1 MEGLGLFTV
10 FTIIAVLGCLI
21 AIVFAVVS
29 ERNMRLIV
37 SVSIGVLLLI
47 VGGGAVTG
55 AYDADNQLESA
66 ATNKQVDDTDDD
78 SDYDDESDDDS
89 DTADED
95 TSADDSDYED
105 ESSTDTTSTE
115 DDSLDEDTDATTEAD
130 TTSSS
135 SSVVVAS
142 SSSYTAPVS
151 SSSSYRAPSS
161 SASSRVT
168 NGYHRGGGRSY
179 AYKPVPQTGQTET
192 VYVSAQIPGRYH
204 KDPNC
209 RGLARYGGA
218 QAVSLAR
225 AQQMGY
231 TAFCAYERYG
241 R

>member
-10 FTIIAVLGCLI
+10 FTIIAVIGCLI
-21 AIVFAVVS
+21 AILFAVVS
-29 ERNMRLIV
+29 EKHMRLIV

-55 AYDADNQLESA
+55 AYDADNQVESA
-66 ATNKQVDDTDDD
+66 ATNEQKDDVDYDAEADDD
-78 SDYDDESDDDS
+78 SDAADDD
-89 DTADED
+89 
-95 TSADDSDYED
+95 TSTDDSDYED

-115 DDSLDEDTDATTEAD
+115 DDSLDEDTDTTTEAD

-135 SSVVVAS
+135 SSVVAAS

-168 NGYHRGGGRSY
+168 NGYHQGGGRSY

>member
-1 MEGLGLFTV
+1 MFTFIGIILVIAFIVAAVWSVEKQRYGKTVIGLALIVLFLYLR
-10 FTIIAVLGCLI
+10 AG
-21 AIVFAVVS
+21 IVTGNLASATSNDYAVVDS
-29 ERNMRLIV
+29 KN
-37 SVSIGVLLLI
+37 
-47 VGGGAVTG
+47 
-55 AYDADNQLESA
+55 
-66 ATNKQVDDTDDD
+66 DTDDD
-78 SDYDDESDDDS
+78 SDYDEESDDDS

-105 ESSTDTTSTE
+105 EPSTDTTSTE

-130 TTSSS
+130 DTSSS
-135 SSVVVAS
+135 SSVVAAS